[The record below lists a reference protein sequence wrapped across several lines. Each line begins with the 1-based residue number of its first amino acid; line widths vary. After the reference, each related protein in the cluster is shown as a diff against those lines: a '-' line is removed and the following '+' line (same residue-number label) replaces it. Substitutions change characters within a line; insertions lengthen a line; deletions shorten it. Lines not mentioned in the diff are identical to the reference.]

1 MKHFLPD
8 WATPGSHIH
17 LVGIKGV
24 AMTALAQML
33 LDVGCSVSGSDV
45 AEDFVTQPLL
55 QRLGVRLF
63 TNFSETHVSPDMRAV
78 VFTGA
83 HQGRKNPE
91 VQRAIA
97 LGIPV
102 LNHANA
108 FAQMIRGQSVYAI
121 CGVGGK
127 STVSGMLAYGATQLG
142 WQPGYSVGVGSIP
155 GLDRTGTLPSS
166 ATPSKIFIAE
176 ADEYACEP
184 GLDQRSRFE
193 FMDPQVIVCTNI
205 AYDHPDV
212 FSSLQETMDR
222 YAGFFKKLQNVS
234 NGLLVVN
241 ADDANTTALL
251 RTTSLPSVVKLSFG
265 ESANA
270 DLQLVS
276 MRTDNHRTL
285 AHLKWKHQEYELE
298 LAVPGMHNVKNAMAA
313 ILCLIYA
320 GATMEHALGALRTF
334 LGTMRRFQALGEK
347 QGAVWYDDY
356 AHHPNEI
363 QVTLLALKAWEP
375 GRRLIIVFQPHTYSR
390 TKALLRDFGTAFEVA
405 DEVVI
410 PDIFASAREPFDPS
424 ITSEVL
430 ANEVRKSGVSAV
442 ASGDLRQTADRL
454 RGMLRAGDAVLTMGA
469 GDIYKIFS
477 MV

>member
-1 MKHFLPD
+1 MKHSLPD
-8 WATPGSHIH
+8 WALPGSHIH

-24 AMTALAQML
+24 AMTALAQIL
-33 LDVGCSVSGSDV
+33 LDVGCNVSGSDV
-45 AEDFVTQPLL
+45 AEEFVTQPLL
-55 QRLGVRLF
+55 QRLGVQLLSD
-63 TNFSETHVSPDMRAV
+63 FSETHVSPNVRAV

-102 LNHANA
+102 MNHADA

-127 STVSGMLAYGATQLG
+127 STVSAMVAFAATQLG

-155 GLDRTGTLPSS
+155 GLDRTGRLASP
-166 ATPSKIFIAE
+166 ATPGKMFIAE

-193 FMDPQVIVCTNI
+193 FLDPQVIVCTNI

-222 YAGFFKKLQNVS
+222 YVGFFSKLQNAS

-251 RTTSLPSVVKLSFG
+251 RTTLLPTVAKLSFG
-265 ESANA
+265 ESAHA

-276 MRTDNHRTL
+276 IRTDNHRTL
-285 AHLKWKHQEYELE
+285 AHLKWKHQDYELE

-313 ILCLIYA
+313 ILCLLHA
-320 GATMEHALGALRTF
+320 GATMEQASGALRTF

-363 QVTLLALKAWEP
+363 RATLSALHAWEP

-390 TKALLRDFGTAFEVA
+390 TKALLRDFGTAFELA
-405 DEVVI
+405 DQVVI
-410 PDIFASAREPFDPS
+410 PNIFASAREPFDPTV
-424 ITSEVL
+424 TSQTVAAEIL
-430 ANEVRKSGVSAV
+430 QSGVSAV
-442 ASGDLRQTADRL
+442 ASGDLRQTADVL
-454 RGMLRAGDAVLTMGA
+454 QEMLKPGDVVMTMGA
-469 GDIYKIFS
+469 GDVYKIFS

>member
-1 MKHFLPD
+1 MKNSLPD

-45 AEDFVTQPLL
+45 AEEFVTQPLL
-55 QRLGVRLF
+55 QRLGIPLF
-63 TNFSETHVSPDMRAV
+63 SDFSEMHVSADVQAV

-83 HQGRKNPE
+83 HHGRKNPE

-97 LGIPV
+97 MGIPV
-102 LNHANA
+102 MNHADA
-108 FAQMIRGQSVYAI
+108 FAQMIRSQSVYAV

-127 STVSGMLAYGATQLG
+127 STVSAMVAYAATQLG
-142 WQPGYSVGVGSIP
+142 WKPGYSVGVGSIP
-155 GLDRTGTLPSS
+155 GLDRTGRLASP
-166 ATPSKIFIAE
+166 ATPGKMFIAE

-193 FMDPQVIVCTNI
+193 FLDPQVIVCTNI

-222 YAGFFKKLQNVS
+222 YAAFFTKLQNAS

-251 RTTSLPSVVKLSFG
+251 RTTSLPTVTKLSFG
-265 ESANA
+265 ESAHA

-276 MRTDNHRTL
+276 MRTDHHRTL
-285 AHLKWKHQEYELE
+285 AHLKWNNQAFDLE

-313 ILCLIYA
+313 ILCLIHA
-320 GATMEHALGALRTF
+320 GATMEQALEALRTF

-363 QVTLLALKAWEP
+363 RATLSALHAWEP

-390 TKALLRDFGTAFEVA
+390 TKVLLRDFGTAFELA
-405 DEVVI
+405 DQVVI
-410 PDIFASAREPFDPS
+410 PDIFASAREPFDPTVS
-424 ITSEVL
+424 SQSVVDEVQ
-430 ANEVRKSGVSAV
+430 KSGVSAV
-442 ASGDLRQTADRL
+442 VSGGLQQTADLL
-454 RGMLRAGDAVLTMGA
+454 REMLKPGDVVLTMGA
-469 GDIYKIFS
+469 GDVYKIFS